1 MDEHKE
7 QLPTDE
13 GLPLLPSEEQDLT
26 ADGQEH
32 GPEVDDQARLSRREF
47 MKAAALSAGSL
58 LLLLS
63 RCRPLVEF
71 KSAEL
76 PPIPENFRRF
86 YLAEKSTTIAGEM
99 RVLALGSQCPDLTCA
114 LWLNSLNVLSRSR
127 HATRPMAVL
136 NSYGLISLGR
146 KQFPLAATAL
156 PH

>member
-1 MDEHKE
+1 MDEHTE

-114 LWLNSLNVLSRSR
+114 LWWARDKRFEFFERVEQIQARYT
-127 HATRPMAVL
+127 AD
-136 NSYGLISLGR
+136 GR
-146 KQFPLAATAL
+146 TELL
-156 PH
+156 WLD